1 MYFNRGYTVI
11 ACWVLVGLVLG
22 LEDGPD
28 RPVIGA
34 PGSPVRL
41 SDSDPGVMKAVKFA
55 EERYNMG
62 SNAMHIRRVSKIL
75 SASKQLVKG
84 VRYSIM
90 VEIGSTQCKKAAELS
105 TADTCD
111 FFPEPHKQKTEVCL
125 FEVWDIPWENKSTL
139 LKQKCQPADVK
150 ELKKVAAVPLTH
162 SKPMKE
168 SVELLTMFKNFM
180 ITYNRTYSSQ
190 EEAEKRLHIFQENMK
205 TAQTLQSLEQGS
217 AEYGITKFSDLTE
230 DEFRMM
236 YLNPML
242 SQWSLKKEMKPAIP
256 ASAPAPDTWDWR
268 DHGAVSPVKNQGMC
282 GSCWA
287 FSVTGN
293 IEGQW
298 FKKTG
303 QLLSLSEQ
311 ELVDCDKLDQACGG
325 GLPSN
330 AYEAIENL
338 GGLETET
345 DYSYTGHKQSC
356 DFSTGKVAAYINSS
370 VELPKDEKEI
380 AAFLAENGPVSA
392 ALNAFAMQFY
402 RKGVS
407 HPLKIFC
414 NPWMIDHAVLLV
426 GFGQRNGVPFWAIKN
441 SWGEDYGEQG
451 YYYLYR
457 GSGLC
462 GIHKMCSSAIVN

>member
-1 MYFNRGYTVI
+1 MYFNRGYPVI
-11 ACWVLVGLVLG
+11 ACCVLVGLVLG
-22 LEDGPD
+22 SEDGPD

-41 SDSDPGVMKAVKFA
+41 SESDPGVMKAIKFA

-90 VEIGSTQCKKAAELS
+90 VEIGSTQCKKSLKLS
-105 TADTCD
+105 GVDTCD

-139 LKQKCQPADVK
+139 LKQKCQPLFIMHFMIFIFCYFQ
-150 ELKKVAAVPLTH
+150 ET
-162 SKPMKE
+162 
-168 SVELLTMFKNFM
+168 VELLTEFKNFM

-190 EEAEKRLHIFQENMK
+190 EEAEKRLRIFQENMK

-217 AEYGITKFSDLTE
+217 AEYGVTKFSDLTVQ
-230 DEFRMM
+230 
-236 YLNPML
+236 LIP
-242 SQWSLKKEMKPAIP
+242 SSVQWSLKKEMKPATP
-256 ASAPAPDTWDWR
+256 ASKAAPDSWDWR
-268 DHGAVSPVKNQGMC
+268 DHGAVGPVKNQGMC

-330 AYEAIENL
+330 AYEAIEKL

-345 DYSYTGHKQSC
+345 DYNYTGHKQSC
-356 DFSTGKVAAYINSS
+356 DFSSGKVAAYINSS
-370 VELPKDEKEI
+370 VELPDSENEI
-380 AAFLAENGPVSA
+380 AAWLAENGPVSA

-457 GSGLC
+457 GSRLC
-462 GIHKMCSSAIVN
+462 GINKMCSSAVVN